1 MQRVLIANRGE
12 VALRVIRA
20 CRKAGL
26 DTVAVYSDADANSPH
41 VWAADRAVCIGPAS
55 PQRSYLAGDTIIT
68 VALGSGCDAIHP
80 GYGFLAEN
88 ADFADK
94 CRESGLVF
102 IGPPA
107 EVIAR
112 MGDKLE
118 ARHTAQRLGLPV
130 VPGAAD
136 AFTDATQAATAA
148 ADVGFPLMLKAAAG
162 GGGRGMRII
171 HSRRDF
177 DLLFTQA
184 TNEAKA
190 AFDDARIYLER
201 YFDKVRHIEVQ
212 VYGDYQGNYRHL
224 GERDCSVQRRHQKL
238 VEEAPSPVLDDTCR
252 REMCEAAIALTEGI
266 EYVNA
271 GTVEFIFD
279 TENGKYFFIE
289 MNTRIQVEHPI
300 TEAVTGVDLVLEQLR
315 IAAGEPLSFQDRSPQ
330 ILGHAVEWRINAE
343 DPDNGFMPRAGRI
356 TRWAPPKGLGIRFDG
371 YAYRG
376 YDVVPFYDSL
386 LGKLIVSGKD
396 RDQVINRSGSALSRF
411 AVDGI
416 PTTLPFHRRLI
427 RHPSFIHGEIDTR
440 WVEEEMEDSDEQ

>member
-26 DTVAVYSDADANSPH
+26 DTVSVYSDADANSPH

-68 VALGSGCDAIHP
+68 IALGSGCDAIHP

-88 ADFADK
+88 AEFAEK

-112 MGDKLE
+112 MGDKVE
-118 ARHTAQRLGLPV
+118 ARHTAERLGLPV

-136 AFTDATQAATAA
+136 AFTDTALAVTAA

-171 HSRRDF
+171 RAHDDF

-184 TNEAKA
+184 TREAKA

-201 YFDKVRHIEVQ
+201 YFNKVRHIEVQ
-212 VYGDYQGNYRHL
+212 IYGDDQGNYRHL

-238 VEEAPSPVLDDTCR
+238 VEEAPSPVLDNTCR
-252 REMCEAAIALTEGI
+252 REMCEAATALAEGI

-279 TENGKYFFIE
+279 MESGKYFFIE

-315 IAAGEPLSFQDRSPQ
+315 IAAGEPISFQDRSTP
-330 ILGHAVEWRINAE
+330 ILGHAVEWRVNAE
-343 DPDNGFMPRAGRI
+343 DPANGFMPRTGRI
-356 TRWAPPKGLGIRFDG
+356 TRWDLPKGSGIRFDG

-396 RDQVINRSGSALSRF
+396 RDQAISRSGAALSRF
-411 AVDGI
+411 AVDGV
-416 PTTLPFHRRLI
+416 PTTLPFHRRLV
-427 RHPSFIHGEIDTR
+427 RHPSFTRGEIDTR
-440 WVEEEMEDSDEQ
+440 WVEEEMEDSNEQ